1 VSREDVELVRE
12 VLVRNNPRQLAD
24 VEGMAALWHPD
35 CEWTSGLTSF
45 DHERTYR
52 GLEGIVEYH
61 RDMAAAF
68 EDWSV
73 EPVEVIDAGGGIVIA
88 DCLFQARGRRS
99 GVTLQRRVGA
109 VLEVDAGRV
118 RRTRTYPDPG
128 RAYATAGLTPPQR
141 A

>member
-12 VLVRNNPRQLAD
+12 ALVRNNPRQLAD

-45 DHERTYR
+45 DRERTYR
-52 GLEGIVEYH
+52 GLEGIIENH

-73 EPVEVIDAGGGIVIA
+73 EPVEVVDAGGGTVVA
-88 DCLFQARGRRS
+88 DCFFQARGRRS
-99 GVTLQRRVGA
+99 GVTLKRRVGA
-109 VLEVDAGRV
+109 VMEVGAGRI
-118 RRTRTYPDPG
+118 RRTRTYTDPV
-128 RAYATAGLTPPQR
+128 RAYAAAGLPPPQR